1 MKTTKKK
8 NKETEYKDKA
18 QDEHSVPHTAHT
30 HTHAHIYKSLSPK
43 WDTRKANCE
52 EFYLQNGSDKTARI
66 HKSSHNFF
74 ARCERVERLN
84 GRINKQASM
93 QSKVQRQCHR
103 MQCNN
108 TNSLYEHRIM
118 SLLHFC
124 ITLIGTIPER
134 ALPPSISLSSSSP
147 PLLTVDE
154 CREWFFSVFV
164 FRCRAFMHFF
174 KFDWN
179 VLFPCTCYISFIW
192 KLFLFRCF
200 SGYHCGKGDNF
211 PHSIALHK
219 LSRVGSS
226 LWWCELR
233 NCNEQINKICN
244 LFD

>member
-1 MKTTKKK
+1 MKMNFISTCLHSNHAIQSNRWRRRRRRIRKQSTKIKRK
-8 NKETEYKDKA
+8 MNTAYPT
-18 QDEHSVPHTAHT
+18 QHTLT
-30 HTHAHIYKSLSPK
+30 RTLTYTRSLSPK

-134 ALPPSISLSSSSP
+134 ALPPSISLWTSVAS
-147 PLLTVDE
+147 D
-154 CREWFFSVFV
+154 FF
-164 FRCRAFMHFF
+164 R
-174 KFDWN
+174 
-179 VLFPCTCYISFIW
+179 
-192 KLFLFRCF
+192 FLFSAVALLCIFSNSTETFYSHVHVIFLSYENCF
-200 SGYHCGKGDNF
+200 YFVVLVATIVVRVTIFPIQLHYINF
-211 PHSIALHK
+211 
-219 LSRVGSS
+219 R
-226 LWWCELR
+226 E
-233 NCNEQINKICN
+233 
-244 LFD
+244 